1 MIIHEAAQGTPEWK
15 AARCGVITASM
26 FREARTKLKNGDFSA
41 AAKKYAF
48 RLACERISGEL
59 LDEQQ
64 FETWAMRRGHE
75 LEPEARMAHESKKGI
90 LVEQAGFITT
100 EDKLFGASV
109 DGLIDDHGISEYKCF
124 VSPASL
130 MPILLDGDISDCI
143 DQVQG
148 GLWITGRKWADFVL
162 YCPALKN
169 IGRDLEIISVV
180 RDEKHIEKMEA
191 DLLEFNDLVCGYMHK
206 LRSKTA

>member
-1 MIIHEAAQGTPEWK
+1 MIIHNCQQGTNEWK
-15 AARCGVITASM
+15 KARCGVITASM
-26 FREARTKLKNGDFSA
+26 FRDARSKLKNGDYSA

-75 LEPEARMAHESKKGI
+75 LEPEARLAHEKRKGI
-90 LVEQAGFITT
+90 LVEQTGFITT
-100 EDKLFGASV
+100 EDRLFGASV
-109 DGLIDDHGISEYKCF
+109 DGLINDDGSSEYKCF

-130 MPILLDGDISDCI
+130 MPILLDDDISDCI

-148 GLWITGRKWADFVL
+148 ALWITGRKWADFVL

-169 IGRDLEIISVV
+169 IDRDLTIITVK
-180 RDEKHIEKMEA
+180 RDEKFIEELEA
-191 DLLEFNDLVCGYMHK
+191 DMLKFNDLVNQYESK
-206 LRSKTA
+206 LRNK